1 MLCISIDISF
11 ETELDIFFLEMKS
24 LVKEKVLGFS
34 NYLIYNDLSIIPD
47 NQLRK
52 ISDFP
57 LLP

>member
-47 NQLRK
+47 NLLRK
-52 ISDFP
+52 ISDIP